1 MNLNLKAKKQN
12 TYDAIVVGT
21 GISGGWAAKEL
32 TENGLNTLV
41 LERGRNVRHP
51 EDYPTATLEPWD
63 LPRNDLL
70 TPEEAKDFE
79 VQMRTGYTVREST
92 KHWWVKDTEQPYI
105 EKERFDWMRGYHV
118 GGKSI
123 MWGRQCLRLGPH
135 DFEENAKDGYGVDW
149 PIRYEDLEPWYDH
162 VEAFAG
168 ISGMEEGLIQCPDGI
183 FLPTIEMNCVEQH
196 AREQLLEKF
205 DGRVLTMGRFAN
217 LTVPHNG
224 RGACQY
230 RNKCMRGCPY
240 GAYFSS
246 NSTTL
251 PAAERTGNMTLRPH
265 SIVSSV
271 VYDEDSGSASGV
283 KVIDAETG
291 EEIEFF
297 SKVVFLCA
305 STIATTMIM
314 LNSISNRFP
323 TGFGNDSDQLG
334 RNLMDHHFRVGA
346 NGRFDGFHD
355 KYYYGR
361 RPASV
366 HMPRY
371 RNLGNEQRDYLRGFH
386 FQGSAS
392 RQNWWRGIREMAIG
406 QSLKELVQTPGEWT
420 MGLGAFGEMLPDPE
434 NRMWLDHDKTDK
446 WGQPLAVFDVKFGEN
461 DYIMREE
468 IKTDAAE
475 MLEAA
480 GFKDVTMFDN
490 PGGPGLGIHEMGT
503 ARMGRDPETSV
514 LNGWNQVH
522 GAPNVFVTD
531 GACMTSSANQNPS
544 LTYMAITARAA
555 NYAVDELRRGNL

>member
-41 LERGRNVRHP
+41 LERGRNVRHGM
-51 EDYPTATLEPWD
+51 DYPTATKEPWD
-63 LPRNDLL
+63 LPRNDQL
-70 TPEEAKDFE
+70 TPEEAEDYK

-92 KHWWVKDTEQPYI
+92 KHWWVKDNEQPYE

-135 DFEENAKDGYGVDW
+135 DFEENAKDGFGVDW
-149 PIRYEDLEPWYDH
+149 PIRYEDLAPWYDH
-162 VEAFAG
+162 TEAFAG
-168 ISGMEEGLIQCPDGI
+168 ISGQEEGLEQCPDGV
-183 FLPTIEMNCVEQH
+183 FLPPFEMNCVETH
-196 AREQLLEKF
+196 TREQILEKF
-205 DGRVLTMGRFAN
+205 EGRVLTMGRFAN

-230 RNKCMRGCPY
+230 RNKCIRGCPY
-240 GAYFSS
+240 GAYFCS

-251 PAAERTGNMTLRPH
+251 PAAEQTGNMTLRPH
-265 SIVSSV
+265 SIVTSV
-271 VYDEDSGSASGV
+271 IYDPDTGKASGV
-283 KVIDAETG
+283 HIVDAETG
-291 EEIEFF
+291 EDHEFY
-297 SKVVFLCA
+297 SNVVFLCA

-314 LNSISNRFP
+314 LNSISERFP
-323 TGFGNDSDQLG
+323 NGLGNDSDQLG
-334 RNLMDHHFRVGA
+334 RNLMDHHFRAGA
-346 NGRFDGFHD
+346 SGRYEGFQD

-371 RNLGNEQRDYLRGFH
+371 RNFGNDRRDYLRGFH
-386 FQGSAS
+386 FQGGAS
-392 RQNWWRGIREMAIG
+392 RESWWRGVRELAIG
-406 QSLKELVQTPGEWT
+406 EQLKELVQTPGEWT
-420 MGLGAFGEMLPDPE
+420 MGLNSFGEMLPYAE
-434 NRMWLDHDKTDK
+434 NRMWLNHDRTDK
-446 WGQPLAVFDVKFGEN
+446 WGQPIAVFHVKFREN
-461 DYIMREE
+461 EFKMREDMQN
-468 IKTDAAE
+468 DAAE

-480 GFKDVTMFDN
+480 GFKDVTTYDN

-503 ARMGRDPETSV
+503 ACMGRDPETSV

-522 GAPNVFVTD
+522 AVPNVFVTD

-555 NYAVDELRRGNL
+555 NYAADQIKKGDL

>member
-41 LERGRNVRHP
+41 LERGRNVRHGM
-51 EDYPTATLEPWD
+51 DYPTATLEPWD
-63 LPRNDLL
+63 LPRNDRL
-70 TPEEAKDFE
+70 TPEEAEDYK

-92 KHWWVKDTEQPYI
+92 KHWWVKDTEQPY
-105 EKERFDWMRGYHV
+105 EEEERFDWMRGYHV

-135 DFEENAKDGYGVDW
+135 DFEENAKDGFGVDW
-149 PIRYEDLEPWYDH
+149 PIRYEDLAPWYDH
-162 VEAFAG
+162 TEAFAG
-168 ISGMEEGLIQCPDGI
+168 ISGRAEGLEQCPDGI
-183 FLPTIEMNCVEQH
+183 FLPPFEMNCVETH
-196 AREQLLEKF
+196 AREQILEKF
-205 DGRVLTMGRFAN
+205 EGRVLTMGRFAN

-230 RNKCMRGCPY
+230 RNKCIRGCPY
-240 GAYFSS
+240 GAYFCS

-251 PAAERTGNMTLRPH
+251 PAAEQTGNMTLRPH
-265 SIVSSV
+265 SIVTSV
-271 VYDEDSGSASGV
+271 IYDPETGKASGV
-283 KVIDAETG
+283 HVVDAETG
-291 EEIEFF
+291 EDYEFH

-314 LNSISNRFP
+314 LNSLSDRFP
-323 TGFGNDSDQLG
+323 NGLGNDSDQLG
-334 RNLMDHHFRVGA
+334 RNLMDHHFRAGA
-346 NGRFDGFHD
+346 SGRFEGFED

-371 RNLGNEQRDYLRGFH
+371 RNLGNDNRDYVRGFH
-386 FQGSAS
+386 FQGGAS
-392 RQNWWRGIREMAIG
+392 RESWWRGVRELAIG
-406 QSLKELVQTPGEWT
+406 EQLKELVQTPGEWT
-420 MGLGAFGEMLPDPE
+420 MGLNSFGEMLPYAE
-434 NRMWLDHDKTDK
+434 NRMWLNHDKTDK
-446 WGQPLAVFDVKFGEN
+446 WGQPIAVFDVTFREN
-461 DYIMREE
+461 EYKMREDMQN
-468 IKTDAAE
+468 DAAE

-480 GFKDVTMFDN
+480 GFTDVTTYDN

-522 GAPNVFVTD
+522 AVPNVFVTD

-555 NYAVDELRRGNL
+555 NYAADQVKKGDL